1 MFGSKNILALQSQID
16 SLRSELRDLKDSVY
30 KFAHDIGTAHKE
42 ETEELEE
49 SISALK
55 DSYESV
61 DKWDDITRAK
71 FRAIEKHFGFS
82 INRVF
87 TEDTYEVRK
96 NSDQT
101 ILTTDNQ

>member
-16 SLRSELRDLKDSVY
+16 SLQSELKDFKDSVY
-30 KFAHDIGTAHKE
+30 KFAYDIGKAHKE
-42 ETEELEE
+42 EREELEE

-55 DSYESV
+55 DYYESV
-61 DKWDDITRAK
+61 DRWDDVTRAK

-82 INRVF
+82 IDRVF
-87 TEDTYEVRK
+87 TEDAYEVRE

>member
-16 SLRSELRDLKDSVY
+16 SLQSELKDLKDSVY
-30 KFAHDIGTAHKE
+30 KFAHDIGKAHRE
-42 ETEELEE
+42 EREELEE

-55 DSYESV
+55 YSYEGV
-61 DKWDDITRAK
+61 DKWDEMTRAK
-71 FRAIEKHFGFS
+71 FRAIEKHFGIS

-87 TEDTYEVRK
+87 MDGAYEVRE

-101 ILTTDNQ
+101 ILATDNQ